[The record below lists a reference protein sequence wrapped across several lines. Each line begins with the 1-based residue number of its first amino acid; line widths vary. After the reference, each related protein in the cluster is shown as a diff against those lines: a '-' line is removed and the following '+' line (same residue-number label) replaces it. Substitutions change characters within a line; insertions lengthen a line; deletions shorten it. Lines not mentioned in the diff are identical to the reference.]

1 MPFKFKDLLN
11 KKKNDDDDNDDKLNT
26 TFNQKYI
33 P

>member
-11 KKKNDDDDNDDKLNT
+11 KKKTINDDDKLNT